1 MSKYDDIINTKYP
14 FGLGHPR
21 MSMLDRASQFAPFA
35 ALTGY
40 EEAIE
45 ETARQTD
52 SFIMLDE
59 EALRDL
65 NEKLNYLSL
74 NKNTKVEI
82 EYFIKDD
89 KKEGGVY
96 KTLEGI
102 VKNVDDVNKFIIL
115 SDKTKIEF
123 NRLLSIKIL

>member
-21 MSMLDRASQFAPFA
+21 MSMYDRAAQFAPFA

-59 EALRDL
+59 EGLRDL
-65 NEKLNYLSL
+65 NEKLNYLASH
-74 NKNTKVEI
+74 KNTKVEI

-89 KKEGGVY
+89 KKEGGSY

-102 VKNVDDVNKFIIL
+102 VRSVDDVNQLLIFI
-115 SDKTKIEF
+115 DKTKLEF
-123 NRLLSIKIL
+123 NQILTIKLV

>member
-21 MSMLDRASQFAPFA
+21 MSMYDRAAQFAPFA

-59 EALRDL
+59 EGLRDL
-65 NEKLNYLSL
+65 NEKLNYLASH
-74 NKNTKVEI
+74 KNTKVEI

-89 KKEGGVY
+89 KKEGGSY

-102 VKNVDDVNKFIIL
+102 VRNVDDVNQLLIFI
-115 SDKTKIEF
+115 DKAKLEF
-123 NRLLSIKIL
+123 NQILTIKLI